1 MAQVSK
7 SQASLRIGGDELD
20 PQEITVL
27 LGSEPSSSYSK
38 GEELVGKKTGRV
50 RIAPFGFWC
59 KNAKKRE
66 PEDLDGQIDEIL
78 SQLNDDLGVWAD
90 VSKRFDVN
98 LFVGLFLDEGNEGCV
113 LSADS
118 IAKLG
123 NRAIELQLDI
133 YDGRE

>member
-20 PQEITVL
+20 PQEITML
-27 LGSEPSSSYSK
+27 LGSEPSNSYSK
-38 GEELVGKKTGRV
+38 GQELVGKKTGRV

-59 KNAKKRE
+59 KNARKRE

-78 SQLNDDLGVWAD
+78 SQLTDDLGVWAD
-90 VSKRFDVN
+90 VSKRFDVD
-98 LFVGLFLDEGNEGCV
+98 LFVGLFLEEENEGCI
-113 LSADS
+113 LSPES
-118 IAKLG
+118 VAKIG
-123 NRAIELQLDI
+123 DRGIELQLDI